1 MKLGERIKSTLLNTK
16 KSARRFPITIAVS
29 IVLAILLIYL
39 REVSPDISIDLR
51 EKLGRIAMV
60 IGLGIPLSASIGLL
74 SERFLKDKKSISLIG
89 YVAGAAFLVLYYN
102 FLLEEYSIV
111 SGTRYLGTMLIFI
124 LVFFYALKLKHDINY
139 ESYVISVFSSGF
151 ITALYSAVLYLGL
164 SAIIFTIDN
173 LFEAN
178 IDGLIYFNMFI
189 IVVFIFGI
197 SLFLSKIPERDED
210 FIGYDYS
217 KTLKILLTFIVIPL
231 ITAYTII
238 LYAYFVKILITWEWP
253 KGLVSHLVLWYSV
266 LSVGVIFLITPV
278 LEENKVAKL
287 FKIWF
292 PKLVLP
298 ILVMMFMS
306 IWQRIDQYGVTENRY
321 YVVLLGLWV
330 LGIMLYFSFKKPLK
344 NILIPISLS
353 LVILIAIYG
362 PVSGYS
368 IAKSSQNNR
377 LVSLLEDNGMLSNGA
392 ITSNPSVD
400 KEIQRE
406 VSNVINYFVV
416 NHSLEDIKV
425 LPADFEVRDTKD
437 LLGFEFTPYENYYG
451 NENYFSYYNSAAQ
464 QPINIEGYDYYMN
477 VSSWNAQEIKI
488 DDISVKYNRDS
499 HILTINKSETNLLTQ
514 DINTF
519 AEEIHSNLKDK
530 PNNTKEINNS
540 KEMTY
545 DMENES
551 IRVKFLFTN
560 VNGKMNDNNEVSKL
574 ESVEFL
580 LLIDKK

>member
-1 MKLGERIKSTLLNTK
+1 MKLGERIKSTLLSTK
-16 KSARRFPITIAVS
+16 KSVRRFPITIAVS
-29 IVLAILLIYL
+29 VVLTILLIYL

-60 IGLGIPLSASIGLL
+60 IGLGIPLTASIGLL
-74 SERFLKDKKSISLIG
+74 SERFLKDKRSISLIG
-89 YVAGAAFLVLYYN
+89 YIVGAVFLVLYYN
-102 FLLEEYSIV
+102 FLLKDFSIV

-178 IDGLIYFNMFI
+178 IDSRIYYNMFI

-210 FIGYDYS
+210 FIGYNYAR
-217 KTLKILLTFIVIPL
+217 TLKILLIYIVIPL
-231 ITAYTII
+231 ITVYTII

-292 PKLVLP
+292 PKFVLP

-306 IWQRIDQYGVTENRY
+306 IWQRIDQYGFTENRY
-321 YVVLLGLWV
+321 YVVILGLWV

-344 NILIPISLS
+344 NIIIPFSLS

-362 PVSGYS
+362 PLSSYS
-368 IAKSSQNNR
+368 IAMASQNNR
-377 LVSLLEDNGMLSNGA
+377 LNSLLEDNGMLSNGT
-392 ITSNPSVD
+392 ITSNPNVD
-400 KEIQRE
+400 KDIQRE
-406 VSNVINYFVV
+406 VSNVINYFVI
-416 NHSLEDIKV
+416 NHSLKDIKV
-425 LPADFEVRDTKD
+425 LPDDFEFRDTKD
-437 LLGFEFTPYENYYG
+437 LLGFEFTPYDNYNG
-451 NENYFSYYNSAAQ
+451 NENYFNYFSNTFQ

-477 VSSWNAQEIKI
+477 VSSWNAQEIII
-488 DDISVKYNRDS
+488 DNLTVKYDNKDNN
-499 HILTINKSETNLLTQ
+499 LTIDENEINLLTQ

-519 AEEIHSNLKDK
+519 VEEIHSNLKDK
-530 PNNTKEINNS
+530 PNNTKEINNIE
-540 KEMTY
+540 EMTF
-545 DMENES
+545 DIENEN
-551 IRVKFLFTN
+551 IRAKILFSN
-560 VNGKMNDNNEVSKL
+560 VNGRINDSNDVLNL